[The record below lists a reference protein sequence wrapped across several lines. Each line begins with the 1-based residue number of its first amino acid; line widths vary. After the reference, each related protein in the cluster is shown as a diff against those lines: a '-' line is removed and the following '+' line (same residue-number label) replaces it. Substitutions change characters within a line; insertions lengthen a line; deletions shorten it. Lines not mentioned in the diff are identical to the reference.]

1 MAAAG
6 PRLGVLSLLSLLV
19 YFFFG
24 AFERTAAAELPQLE
38 SEWLQQVLRSVYSVY
53 SVY

>member
-6 PRLGVLSLLSLLV
+6 PTLSVLSLLV
-19 YFFFG
+19 YWIIFF

-38 SEWLQQVLRSVYSVY
+38 SEWLQQVLGSVYSVY